1 MKAFNIIKGDKL
13 MKLED
18 LIRDVVDF
26 PEKGVVFKDITPLL
40 QDPKGLKEAIDR
52 MQANLKDL
60 DFDLVIGPESRG
72 FIFGVPIAYNLN
84 KGFVP
89 VRKPGKLPYKTISQD
104 YDLEYGSSTIELHID
119 AIKPGQKVVIVDD
132 LLATGGTTRAMI
144 DLIEKMG
151 GEIVKIEYLIELEFL
166 KGIDLFKGYHVSSLI
181 KY

>member
-1 MKAFNIIKGDKL
+1 MRAFNITKGDKI

-26 PEKGVVFKDITPLL
+26 PQEGVVFKDITPLL
-40 QDPKGLKEAIDR
+40 HNPQGLRESINR
-52 MQANLKDL
+52 MQEGLKDL
-60 DFDLVIGPESRG
+60 DFDLVVGPESRG

-89 VRKPGKLPYKTISQD
+89 VRKPGKLPYKTISQE

>member
-1 MKAFNIIKGDKL
+1 

-26 PEKGVVFKDITPLL
+26 PEKGILFKDITPLL
-40 QDPKGLKEAIDR
+40 QSPEGLREAINR
-52 MQANLKDL
+52 MQEDLKGL
-60 DFDLVIGPESRG
+60 DFDLVVGPESRG
-72 FIFGVPIAYNLN
+72 FLFGMPIAYNLN
-84 KGFVP
+84 KGFIP
-89 VRKPGKLPYKTISQD
+89 VRKPGKLPYKIISQD

-166 KGIDLFKGYHVSSLI
+166 NGIELFEGYNVSSLI